1 MKTKMMKHAA
11 LLAHFTL
18 LIALLATT
26 AVHSASASEEKNAT
40 VKEVRVVQP
49 ETDGTL
55 ILCPDAVNFRTDV
68 PEGAPRVMSNGQRI
82 LGWDK
87 PQDWIFWKIMIPAK
101 GTYNV
106 TVTASCP
113 RDGREISIGISG
125 GQTIA
130 FKPEITDN
138 WNVSKASEAGK
149 LTFDKEG
156 EFEMSIRPNDVNNWS
171 GLDIYK
177 VVLKKTE

>member
-1 MKTKMMKHAA
+1 MKHAA
-11 LLAHFTL
+11 RHSLTTLLLALF
-18 LIALLATT
+18 AAT
-26 AVHSASASEEKNAT
+26 AVHSEPANEKDNKT

-49 ETDGTL
+49 ETDGSL
-55 ILCPDAVNFRTDV
+55 NLCPDAVNFRTD
-68 PEGAPRVMSNGQRI
+68 APGGTPKVMSNGQRTI
-82 LGWDK
+82 AWVEPL
-87 PQDWIFWKIMIPAK
+87 DWIFWKIKIPAK

-106 TVTASCP
+106 TVTYCSP

-130 FKPEITDN
+130 FEPEISDRWDDPKT
-138 WNVSKASEAGK
+138 SEAGN

-156 EFEMSIRPNDVNNWS
+156 EYELSIRPNDVKYWH